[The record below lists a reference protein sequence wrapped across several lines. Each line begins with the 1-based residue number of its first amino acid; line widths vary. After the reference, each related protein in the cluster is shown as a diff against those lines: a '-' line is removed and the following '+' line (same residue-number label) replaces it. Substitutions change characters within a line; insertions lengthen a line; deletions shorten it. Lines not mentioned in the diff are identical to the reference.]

1 MVCRSLVLI
10 HCIHIKSN
18 EKIEIFPKKIE
29 RRNRIFSTKSKKI
42 SIFFEKIEKKNR
54 KFSKKSIF
62 CSLLLHRTY
71 FGPRFVFIWTEDLHE
86 VLEYDFT
93 LECQQLL
100 FAALFPKKLPVRPF
114 TVPHTLLLQQPAGRS
129 AVHFA
134 IQNTPA

>member
-1 MVCRSLVLI
+1 MVCRSLVLL
-10 HCIHIKSN
+10 HCIDI
-18 EKIEIFPKKIE
+18 
-29 RRNRIFSTKSKKI
+29 KSKKK
-42 SIFFEKIEKKNR
+42 SKFFKNKNR
-54 KFSKKSIF
+54 TKKSNFFQKIDFF
-62 CSLLLHRTY
+62 CFLLLHRTY
-71 FGPRFVFIWTEDLHE
+71 FGPRFVFIWTEGLHE

-134 IQNTPA
+134 IQNTSA